1 MEQKCKSGTTMMKLC
16 FHIKYKERK
25 REKAR
30 TNFLF
35 QSLVRIWAISENVQ
49 KEKRRKRRNKGGGE
63 KVRKEGGGRKEEA
76 SPPPFH
82 SNIYSIWQ
90 VQSSCSSC
98 AQLMSY
104 HPSVANVGFLSC
116 KRAKLID
123 KHCLL
128 LTCSLRALGW
138 LIHIWEVIPE
148 VCESSGSKST
158 KHM

>member
-16 FHIKYKERK
+16 FHINYKERK

-30 TNFLF
+30 TNFFSKAQSEFEPF
-35 QSLVRIWAISENVQ
+35 QKMSK
-49 KEKRRKRRNKGGGE
+49 KEKRRKRRNKGEGE
-63 KVRKEGGGRKEEA
+63 KVRKEGGERKEEA

-82 SNIYSIWQ
+82 SNIYRIWQ
-90 VQSSCSSC
+90 VQSRCSSC

-104 HPSVANVGFLSC
+104 HLSVANVGFLSC

-138 LIHIWEVIPE
+138 LIHI
-148 VCESSGSKST
+148 
-158 KHM
+158 